1 MASVRLHV
9 GNLPF
14 NVEADDVRT
23 IFEAFGAVYEVHLI
37 NERVS
42 GRPRG
47 FGFVEMDAE
56 AAVMAIEQLNGKNF
70 GGRAIRVK
78 EAHVRVGG
86 EAR

>member
-1 MASVRLHV
+1 MATVRLHV

-14 NVEADDVRT
+14 EIEADDVRAV
-23 IFEAFGAVYEVHLI
+23 FEAFGAVYDVSLI

-56 AAVMAIEQLNGKNF
+56 AAAAAIEQLNGKNF
-70 GGRAIRVK
+70 GGRAITVN
-78 EAHVRVGG
+78 EAHVRIGG